1 MGEGSCVHQWLG
13 GVYSFLI
20 FSQWSL
26 IYWWLEYA
34 HSLEKKKDKKEKEIN
49 KKNALICFVYD
60 ILLHQALMSSFEG
73 CLLGICIIE
82 GSCEKTKIKKEKK
95 THYYV
100 CIWYLAPLGTYVIF
114 WGLFIGYIHHWGF
127 MLENKKKE
135 RKKES
140 KKEEKNGKKAH

>member
-1 MGEGSCVHQWLG
+1 MCSSVIGGSLFIP
-13 GVYSFLI
+13 YI
-20 FSQWSL
+20 FSVEFDL
-26 IYWWLEYA
+26 LMIRVCTFFR
-34 HSLEKKKDKKEKEIN
+34 KKKDKKEKEIN

-82 GSCEKTKIKKEKK
+82 GSCEKAKIKKEKK

-114 WGLFIGYIHHWGF
+114 
-127 MLENKKKE
+127 
-135 RKKES
+135 
-140 KKEEKNGKKAH
+140 